1 MSAAKPAR
9 RRSVLKPLLVLALVI
24 GLAALLIDA
33 FQIGI
38 LAGLGLAG
46 GGYVVYA
53 VPAALFDWPRL
64 SLGDIGDLLMAIVEA
79 IVGFVTSLFD

>member
-9 RRSVLKPLLVLALVI
+9 RRSVPKPLLVIALGV

-33 FQIGI
+33 FQLGVLTG
-38 LAGLGLAG
+38 LALAG

-64 SLGDIGDLLMAIVEA
+64 SLGDIGDLLMAIVDA